1 MVSFNESY
9 TMPRLGI
16 IRPGDK
22 RSDLHM
28 ITLQQGSLS
37 AELDRSP
44 AGQSETDDAWRSSGT
59 AEPGVGGVWTHD
71 TPCERGLSS
80 AMSKCGGKSA
90 SLQALVSSWVPEDWS
105 ESRLN

>member
-1 MVSFNESY
+1 MVSFDESY

-37 AELDRSP
+37 AELDGSP
-44 AGQSETDDAWRSSGT
+44 AGQSETDDAWRSGGT
-59 AEPGVGGVWTHD
+59 AEPGVGGV
-71 TPCERGLSS
+71 
-80 AMSKCGGKSA
+80 
-90 SLQALVSSWVPEDWS
+90 
-105 ESRLN
+105 